1 MEITVL
7 SAYETSAKEFFEGIQ
22 KAKADVVVDVRL
34 HNTNQLAGF
43 TKEGDLA
50 YFIPAI
56 LKIPYIHD
64 TRFAPSL
71 GSLIERV
78 YGCVVNL
85 NSVFTT
91 SKDKLVPNI
100 LIRDNVYLPELAE
113 KVFNDGYSKN
123 ICDTYIHILEKYSKY
138 GYARRNSVYSNYYRA
153 ELSEFYERVATL
165 TPDEIM
171 VYLTY

>member
-64 TRFAPSL
+64 TRFAPSDNL
-71 GSLIERV
+71 LSTYLQGGLSFEG
-78 YGCVVNL
+78 YGKNYRHELEMKNGKNLFLSAYPYASVVIIG
-85 NSVFTT
+85 TT
-91 SKDKLVPNI
+91 TRKRHSHAEVLKQ
-100 LIRDNVYLPELAE
+100 YLEE
-113 KVFNDGYSKN
+113 K
-123 ICDTYIHILEKYSKY
+123 
-138 GYARRNSVYSNYYRA
+138 
-153 ELSEFYERVATL
+153 
-165 TPDEIM
+165 
-171 VYLTY
+171 